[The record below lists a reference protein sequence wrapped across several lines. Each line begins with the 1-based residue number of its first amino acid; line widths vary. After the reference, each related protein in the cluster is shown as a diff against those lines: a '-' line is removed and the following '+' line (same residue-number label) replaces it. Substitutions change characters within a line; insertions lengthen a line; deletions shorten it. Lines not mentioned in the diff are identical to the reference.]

1 MVNELITYSSGFTEE
16 IGWEWPISVYLLL
29 AGISGGTIIVAL
41 LIRFY
46 KNQTENTAVYKSASL
61 VAFVTILLGMV
72 CLVGD
77 LTKPLNFWQIL
88 INYNFNSVMSIGVV
102 ALMIY
107 IPLTFVAVV
116 FAFAGF
122 VKERFS
128 FLTKI
133 VDLLLKFRVILEGV
147 LFLFGVVVCAYT
159 GFLISVLV
167 RFPLLNTSILPAL
180 FVISGL
186 SAGTAVL
193 CIIAKR
199 VFNENVH
206 SSDMK
211 ILHKI
216 EWPIMAIEVLF
227 LTMLYISLATG
238 NEAGKIALAAF
249 HEDSWSTV
257 FWIGIVCIGF
267 LLPIILNF
275 SQKEQENSNSVF
287 YISAM
292 CSIVGV
298 LCLRLFIIYA
308 GQTFSV

>member
-1 MVNELITYSSGFTEE
+1 MTELITYSSGFTEE

-29 AGISGGTIIVAL
+29 AGISGGAIIVAL

-46 KNQTENTAVYKSASL
+46 KNQTQTTPIYKSASL
-61 VAFVTILLGMV
+61 VAFITILMGMV

-77 LTKPLNFWQIL
+77 LTRPLLFWQIL
-88 INYNFNSVMSIGVV
+88 INYNFNSVMSIGVA

-116 FAFAGF
+116 FSFEEFIKEKFA
-122 VKERFS
+122 

-133 VDLLLKFRVILEGV
+133 IDLLKKFRVAIEGI
-147 LFLFGVVVCAYT
+147 LFLFGVVICAYT

-186 SAGTAVL
+186 SAGTAAL
-193 CIIAKR
+193 CIMAKR
-199 VFNENVH
+199 VFNENTH

-216 EWPIMAIEVLF
+216 EWPIMAIEILF
-227 LTMLYISLATG
+227 LAMLYISLATG
-238 NEAGKIALAAF
+238 NEAGKIAVAGF
-249 HEDSWSTV
+249 HEGMWSNI
-257 FWIGIVCIGF
+257 FWIGVVFIGF
-267 LLPIILNF
+267 VLPIILNF
-275 SQKEQENSNSVF
+275 IPTKEHTTNKIF

-308 GQTFSV
+308 GQTFNV

>member
-1 MVNELITYSSGFTEE
+1 MNELITYSSGFTEE

-29 AGISGGTIIVAL
+29 AGISGGAIIVAL

-77 LTKPLNFWQIL
+77 LTRPLNFWQIL
-88 INYNFNSVMSIGVV
+88 INYNFNSVMSIGVA

-116 FAFAGF
+116 FAFADF
-122 VKERFS
+122 VKEKFS
-128 FLTKI
+128 FLAKI
-133 VDLLLKFRVILEGV
+133 VDLLLNFRVILEGV
-147 LFLFGVVVCAYT
+147 LFLFGVVICAYT

-186 SAGTAVL
+186 SAGTAAL
-193 CIIAKR
+193 CIMAKR

-216 EWPIMAIEVLF
+216 EWPIMAIEILF
-227 LTMLYISLATG
+227 LAMLYISLATG

-249 HEDSWSTV
+249 HEGSWSTV
-257 FWIGIVCIGF
+257 FWVGIVCIGF

-275 SQKEQENSNSVF
+275 SKKEQENSNSIF